1 MMTIQS
7 QVDTVIL
14 SFGAWRLYGKPNHG
28 CNVWGASPVWGARR
42 RAAAEPDPVLET
54 GLPGSSTERSNSATR
69 IA

>member
-1 MMTIQS
+1 MTIQS

-42 RAAAEPDPVLET
+42 RAATEPQREAAF
-54 GLPGSSTERSNSATR
+54 G
-69 IA
+69 